1 MKHVQTFES
10 FLNESTSFG
19 SKSDAYKEAVDILKK
34 LHLYAGKIEFRT
46 ENVNGVDNI
55 VYDDE
60 KMITQG
66 ILDKLKD
73 RRFWNTGF
81 DASIGKFSNKRI
93 NINFNKSVQDILNIK
108 DFDKKD
114 WSPKE
119 FQK

>member
-1 MKHVQTFES
+1 MN
-10 FLNESTSFG
+10 NEFKRMQKLAGLLTENEY
-19 SKSDAYKEAVDILKK
+19 DAYKEVVDILKN
-34 LHLYAGKIEFRT
+34 LHSYSGKIKFRV
-46 ENVNGVDNI
+46 ENVNGVENI

-66 ILDKLKD
+66 LLDKLKN

-81 DASIGKFSNKRI
+81 DATSGRFNNKRV
-93 NINFNKSVQDILNIK
+93 NLSFDKSVQDVLNIK
-108 DFDKKD
+108 DFDKED